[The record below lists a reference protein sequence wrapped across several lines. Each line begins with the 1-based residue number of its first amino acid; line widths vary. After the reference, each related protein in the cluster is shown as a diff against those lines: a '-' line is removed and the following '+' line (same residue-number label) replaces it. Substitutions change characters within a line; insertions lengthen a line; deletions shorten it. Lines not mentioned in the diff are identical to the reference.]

1 MAYSAVIRNH
11 ILWKRSLLLSVDSH
25 VQLFTT
31 PWTAACQY
39 SLSFTVSRNFLK
51 LMSVESVMPS
61 NHLVLFCPL
70 LLLPSIFPSR
80 VFSNETAPYP
90 SLLHLTFLIDL
101 LVQTLGNEGSALEKM
116 GWKGRWEWGLQDLPT
131 LHCRGRH
138 QELGF
143 PVFSLG
149 FISWGSEFDSL
160 LDPLSKEQL
169 RGWAGPGG
177 LGPEGGKK
185 MMFSSV

>member
-1 MAYSAVIRNH
+1 MVIQ
-11 ILWKRSLLLSVDSH
+11 LLSRVRFF
-25 VQLFTT
+25 LT
-31 PWTAACQY
+31 PWTAAHQA
-39 SLSFTVSRNFLK
+39 SLSFTISK
-51 LMSVESVMPS
+51 SVLTLTSIESVMPS
-61 NHLVLFCPL
+61 NHLVLCCPL

-101 LVQTLGNEGSALEKM
+101 WVQTLGNEGSALEKM

-143 PVFSLG
+143 PFCSLG
-149 FISWGSEFDSL
+149 FISWGSEFDCEESWVPENWCFWTVAL
-160 LDPLSKEQL
+160 EKTLQSPLDYKEIQPVLSKGDQ
-169 RGWAGPGG
+169 
-177 LGPEGGKK
+177 
-185 MMFSSV
+185 S